1 MTFARDKVVHGF
13 PVVDEDWGAYAVE
26 LAKGVYDVKSCIHLL
41 CGVRHLERCAVNQRD
56 ACFKLVAVNGVVEQA
71 EMNHREQSVDAAF
84 AFLNLCLGELRD
96 CVFLFLGIGDL
107 LRQVLTGCFKPGN
120 FIVALL
126 YLVTTSKS
134 KLRFASLVPHLLQFF
149 GKFLIGGSLSNL
161 IMSTGNGC

>member
-26 LAKGVYDVKSCIHLL
+26 LAKGVYDVKSCVHLL

-84 AFLNLCLGELRD
+84 AFLNLGLGELCD
-96 CVFLFLGIGDL
+96 GVFLFLGIGDL
-107 LRQVLTGCFKPGN
+107 LCQVLAGCFKAGN

-126 YLVTTSKS
+126 DLVTLAKP
-134 KLRFASLVPHLLQFF
+134 KLCLSSLRLDGIQLL
-149 GKFLIGGSLSNL
+149 
-161 IMSTGNGC
+161 GCSSRSFPLRWWP